1 MYRSIVI
8 LILLVCLSCK
18 KERDD
23 KSYEVAFMADVH
35 LQDIYGRF
43 SDNDYKGV
51 LNPETNTY
59 TLART
64 MQSQLQSTRLFNE
77 NYFAF
82 LSALDDI
89 VSKNIKYVVLPGDF
103 SDDGQMLNIKGL
115 KRILKKYSEAHNI
128 KFILTTGNHDP
139 VRPFYQEAGK
149 HDFIGEDGKQQPIFS
164 SEEIYKAKDSNALAP
179 VFTKDIAKLGYED
192 ILNELK
198 DFGFYPKQKDV
209 YWETPFT
216 DYNYDSYQ
224 FDEALK
230 QAELSNRNYK
240 IPPFGSQISDVSY
253 LVEPTEGL
261 WFLAID
267 ANVYVPKDA
276 NNYNSASVGYNNVLS
291 HKSHLIAWVKS
302 VTQRAKTLNKKLIVF
317 SHFPTVEFNDGASEN
332 IRMLLGENKM
342 QLHRVPKEAVAKAF
356 IEAGVKV
363 HFGGHMHI
371 NDTGVATFESGSLVN
386 VQIPSLSA
394 YIPAYKIA
402 TVSADKVEI
411 ETVVIDNVPRF
422 KELFPLYQLE
432 YSHLKSTDASTLWD
446 STILNATNYKD
457 FTQSHLK
464 GLINNRFLQK
474 DWDIPFTKF
483 LLSLTKNSVSEFVS
497 IDESTL
503 EGFED
508 WTGFDMLFDLYR
520 LRSADTL
527 AFQDIG
533 AKKIE
538 NYKSIIE
545 AYLIH
550 FKKISEPSEIENDFL
565 QFCIIFKKFLNGAP
579 SENFV
584 INLST
589 NQVISK

>member
-1 MYRSIVI
+1 
-8 LILLVCLSCK
+8 
-18 KERDD
+18 
-23 KSYEVAFMADVH
+23 MADVH
-35 LQDIYGRF
+35 FQDIYGSF
-43 SDNDYKGV
+43 SDSDYKGV

-103 SDDGQMLNIKGL
+103 SDDGQMFNIKGL
-115 KRILKKYSEAHNI
+115 KHILKKYSEKHNI

-149 HDFIGEDGKQQPIFS
+149 YDFIGEGGKQQPIFS
-164 SEEIYKAKDSNALAP
+164 SKEIYRAKDSNALEP

-198 DFGFYPKQKDV
+198 DFGFYPKQNDV
-209 YWETPFT
+209 YWETPFI
-216 DYNYDSYQ
+216 DYNYENYQ
-224 FDEALK
+224 FDKALK

-240 IPPFGSQISDVSY
+240 IPPFGSQIPDVSY

-276 NNYNSASVGYNNVLS
+276 NSYSSASVGYNNILS
-291 HKSHLIAWVKS
+291 HKAHLMAWIKS
-302 VTQRAKTLNKKLIVF
+302 VTQRAKKLNKKLIVF

-332 IRMLLGENKM
+332 IRMLLGDDKM
-342 QLHRVPKEAVAKAF
+342 QLHRVPEDAVAKAF

-371 NDTGVATFESGSLVN
+371 NDTGVTTFESGSLVN
-386 VQIPSLSA
+386 VQIPSLAA

-402 TVSADKVEI
+402 TVSADEVEI
-411 ETVVIDNVPRF
+411 ETVVIDNVHRF
-422 KELFPLYQLE
+422 KEFFPLYKQE
-432 YSHLKSTDASTLWD
+432 YAFMKSKMENVLWD
-446 STILNATNYKD
+446 STILNAKTYKD
-457 FTQSHLK
+457 LTQSHLK
-464 GLINNRFLQK
+464 GLINNRFLEK
-474 DWDIPFTKF
+474 DWDIPFTTF
-483 LLSLTKNSVSEFVS
+483 LLSLTKNSVAEFVS
-497 IDESTL
+497 INENTM

-508 WTGFDMLFDLYR
+508 WTGFEMLFDLYR

-533 AKKIE
+533 EKRVEIYKK
-538 NYKSIIE
+538 IIE

-550 FKKISEPSEIENDFL
+550 FKSISAPSEIENDFL
-565 QFCIIFKKFLNGAP
+565 QFCLIFKKFLNGAP
-579 SENFV
+579 SDNFI
-584 INLST
+584 INLNT
-589 NQVISK
+589 NQLISK

>member
-1 MYRSIVI
+1 MHRSIVI
-8 LILLVCLSCK
+8 LILLVCFSCK

-23 KSYEVAFMADVH
+23 KSYKVAFMADVH
-35 LQDIYGRF
+35 LQDIYGSF
-43 SDNDYKGV
+43 SDSD
-51 LNPETNTY
+51 LNPDTNTY
-59 TLART
+59 ALART

-149 HDFIGEDGKQQPIFS
+149 HDFIGEGGKRQPIFS
-164 SEEIYKAKDSNALAP
+164 SEAIYKAKDSNALAP
-179 VFTKDIAKLGYED
+179 IYTKDIAKLGYED

-198 DFGFYPKQKDV
+198 DFGFYPKQNDV

-216 DYNYDSYQ
+216 DYNYDNYQ
-224 FDEALK
+224 FDKALK
-230 QAELSNRNYK
+230 QAKLSNRNYK
-240 IPPFGSQISDVSY
+240 IPPFGSQIPDVSY

-276 NNYNSASVGYNNVLS
+276 NNYSSASIGYNNVLS
-291 HKSHLIAWVKS
+291 HKSHLIAWIKS
-302 VTQRAKTLNKKLIVF
+302 VTQRAQTLNKQLIVF

-332 IRMLLGENKM
+332 IRKLLGEDKM
-342 QLHRVPKEAVAKAF
+342 QLHRVPEEAVAKAF

-386 VQIPSLSA
+386 VQIPSLAA

-402 TVSADKVEI
+402 TVSADEVEI

-422 KELFPLYQLE
+422 KELFPLYQQE
-432 YSHLKSTDASTLWD
+432 YAHLKSNDASTLWD
-446 STILNATNYKD
+446 STILDAKSYKD

-464 GLINNRFLQK
+464 GLINNRFLK
-474 DWDIPFTKF
+474 NDWDIPFTKF
-483 LLSLTKNSVSEFVS
+483 LLSLTKSSLAEFVS
-497 IDESTL
+497 IDENSL

-550 FKKISEPSEIENDFL
+550 FKGISEPSEIESDFL